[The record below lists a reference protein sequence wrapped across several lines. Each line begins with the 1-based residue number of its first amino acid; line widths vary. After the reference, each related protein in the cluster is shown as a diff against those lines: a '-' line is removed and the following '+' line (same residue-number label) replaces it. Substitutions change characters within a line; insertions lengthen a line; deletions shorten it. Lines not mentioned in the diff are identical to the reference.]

1 MLIFLYYYNK
11 IYYNIYIAN
20 IALQFDVRYSFL
32 KNAYYDLKTLYFII
46 KILIKRGIK
55 SNENL

>member
-1 MLIFLYYYNK
+1 M
-11 IYYNIYIAN
+11 YYNIYIAN